1 MSKNRNKN
9 QTADQIRQKIQQA
22 EANKN
27 QASGRFS
34 NQNFVR
40 STNNVEF
47 GTETDANQVRQ
58 QIKIAETEYLQG
70 ASGPKANY
78 GFGNNLN

>member
-34 NQNFVR
+34 NQNFMN

-47 GTETDANQVRQ
+47 GTETDA
-58 QIKIAETEYLQG
+58 KTEYLQG

>member
-9 QTADQIRQKIQQA
+9 RTADQIRQKIQQA
-22 EANKN
+22 EANKI
-27 QASGRFS
+27 QASGRYLM
-34 NQNFVR
+34 N

-58 QIKIAETEYLQG
+58 QIQNAETEYLQG

>member
-34 NQNFVR
+34 NQNFMR
-40 STNNVEF
+40 STEF
-47 GTETDANQVRQ
+47 GTETDADQVRQ

>member
-9 QTADQIRQKIQQA
+9 RTADQIRQKIQQA

-27 QASGRFS
+27 QVSGRFS
-34 NQNFVR
+34 NQNFMR

-58 QIKIAETEYLQG
+58 QIQNVEEEYLQG

>member
-1 MSKNRNKN
+1 MSKNRNKY
-9 QTADQIRQKIQQA
+9 QTVDQIKQKIQQA

-34 NQNFVR
+34 NQKLLN

-47 GTETDANQVRQ
+47 GTETDVNERQ
-58 QIKIAETEYLQG
+58 QIQNVETEYLQG

>member
-9 QTADQIRQKIQQA
+9 RTADQIRQKIQQA
-22 EANKN
+22 E
-27 QASGRFS
+27 GRFS
-34 NQNFVR
+34 NQNLMN

-58 QIKIAETEYLQG
+58 QIQNPETEYLQG

>member
-9 QTADQIRQKIQQA
+9 QTVDQIRQKIQQA

-47 GTETDANQVRQ
+47 GTETDANQARQ
-58 QIKIAETEYLQG
+58 QIQIAETEYLQG
-70 ASGPKANY
+70 ASGPKANH
-78 GFGNNLN
+78 GFGNYLN

>member
-27 QASGRFS
+27 QASGHFS
-34 NQNFVR
+34 NQNLIN
-40 STNNVEF
+40 STNKVEF

-58 QIKIAETEYLQG
+58 QVQNAEAEYLQG

>member
-1 MSKNRNKN
+1 MSKNRKKN
-9 QTADQIRQKIQQA
+9 QTVDQIRQKIQQA

-47 GTETDANQVRQ
+47 GTETDAKQVRQ
-58 QIKIAETEYLQG
+58 QIQIAETEYLQG